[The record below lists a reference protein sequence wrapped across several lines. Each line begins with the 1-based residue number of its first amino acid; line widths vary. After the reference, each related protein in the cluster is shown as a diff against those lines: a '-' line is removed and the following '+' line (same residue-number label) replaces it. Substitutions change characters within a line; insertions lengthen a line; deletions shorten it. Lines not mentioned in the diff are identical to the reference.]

1 MKPVKYVKSLICC
14 LTIAA
19 TVLLAACKTTQT
31 QQSSSMPSIPS
42 SSPSSSSPSSS
53 SSSSSSQSS
62 SQSGSSQSSQGSG
75 SQTASSSPS
84 SSTSSRQSGQ
94 QSESDILN
102 EALITFDLEKQKSSS
117 RDTSEQSDS
126 SSSSTSQSG
135 ESGSPLDNTAT
146 FPGASESTVSA
157 GQTGETSPWD
167 DSVGGASGGQDSAA
181 FDTESGAEG
190 SEDSAMGSESE
201 SYGQESADSG
211 IFDSS
216 SGAVPETDA
225 AEYGLDSSPG
235 GAGTDAERIIVL
247 EGSLDEHLAQFDG
260 MILSERQAVIQ
271 QDNEEGSTPGISGT
285 GYDEGEGDAETA
297 PLLTATTRGGNV
309 NSGGGMM
316 PSQPGDNRQGDFDNT
331 QATSSVI
338 PPDIPDG
345 SDDDVVARQLR
356 EAAMKETD
364 PRLREKLWDEYRKYK
379 QGGVGKP

>member
-1 MKPVKYVKSLICC
+1 MKPIKYLINS

-19 TVLLAACKTTQT
+19 TVLLAACQTIQT
-31 QQSSSMPSIPS
+31 QQSSSMPSTPS
-42 SSPSSSSPSSS
+42 SSPSSSSPSSSSSSSRNS

-62 SQSGSSQSSQGSG
+62 SQSGSSQSSQQSG
-75 SQTASSSPS
+75 G
-84 SSTSSRQSGQ
+84 QSGQ

-117 RDTSEQSDS
+117 QDTSGQSDS
-126 SSSSTSQSG
+126 SSSSNTSQSG
-135 ESGSPLDNTAT
+135 ESGSPLDNTAAL
-146 FPGASESTVSA
+146 PGASESTVSA

-167 DSVGGASGGQDSAA
+167 SPAGDASGGQDSAA
-181 FDTESGAEG
+181 FETESGSEG
-190 SEDSAMGSESE
+190 WEDSAMGSESE

-211 IFDSS
+211 FFDSS
-216 SGAVPETDA
+216 SGAATGTEA
-225 AEYGLDSSPG
+225 AEYGPDSSPG

-247 EGSLDEHLAQFDG
+247 ESRLGEQLAQFDG

-285 GYDEGEGDAETA
+285 GYGEGEGDVETA
-297 PLLTATTRGGNV
+297 PLLTSTIRSGNV

-331 QATSSVI
+331 QTTSSVI

-364 PRLREKLWDEYRKYK
+364 PRLRERLWDEYRRYK

>member
-1 MKPVKYVKSLICC
+1 MKPIKYLINS

-19 TVLLAACKTTQT
+19 TVLLAACQTIQT
-31 QQSSSMPSIPS
+31 QQSSSMPSTPS
-42 SSPSSSSPSSS
+42 SSPSSSSPSSSSSSSRNS

-62 SQSGSSQSSQGSG
+62 SQSGSSQSSQQSG
-75 SQTASSSPS
+75 G
-84 SSTSSRQSGQ
+84 QSGQ

-117 RDTSEQSDS
+117 QDTSGQSDS
-126 SSSSTSQSG
+126 SSSSNTSQSG
-135 ESGSPLDNTAT
+135 ESGSPLDNTAAL
-146 FPGASESTVSA
+146 PGASESTVSA

-167 DSVGGASGGQDSAA
+167 SPTGDASGGQDSAA
-181 FDTESGAEG
+181 FETESGSEG
-190 SEDSAMGSESE
+190 WEDSAMGSESE

-211 IFDSS
+211 FFDSS
-216 SGAVPETDA
+216 SGAATGTEA
-225 AEYGLDSSPG
+225 AEYGPDSSPG

-247 EGSLDEHLAQFDG
+247 ESRLGEQLAQFDG

-285 GYDEGEGDAETA
+285 GYGEGEGDVETA
-297 PLLTATTRGGNV
+297 PLLTSTIRSGNV

-331 QATSSVI
+331 QTTSSVI

-364 PRLREKLWDEYRKYK
+364 PRLRERLWDEYRRYK

>member
-1 MKPVKYVKSLICC
+1 MKPIKYLINS

-19 TVLLAACKTTQT
+19 TVLLAACQTIQT
-31 QQSSSMPSIPS
+31 QQSSSMPSTPS
-42 SSPSSSSPSSS
+42 SSPSSSSPSSSSSSSRNS

-62 SQSGSSQSSQGSG
+62 SQSGSSQSSQQSG
-75 SQTASSSPS
+75 G
-84 SSTSSRQSGQ
+84 QSGQ

-117 RDTSEQSDS
+117 QDTSGQSDS
-126 SSSSTSQSG
+126 SSSSNTSQSG
-135 ESGSPLDNTAT
+135 ESGSPLDNTAAL
-146 FPGASESTVSA
+146 PGASESTVSA

-167 DSVGGASGGQDSAA
+167 SPAGDASGGQDSAA
-181 FDTESGAEG
+181 FETESGSEG
-190 SEDSAMGSESE
+190 WEDSAMGSESE
-201 SYGQESADSG
+201 SYGQEAADSG
-211 IFDSS
+211 FFDSS
-216 SGAVPETDA
+216 SGAATGTEA
-225 AEYGLDSSPG
+225 AEYGPDSSPG

-247 EGSLDEHLAQFDG
+247 ESRLGEQLAQFDG

-285 GYDEGEGDAETA
+285 GYGEGEGDVETA
-297 PLLTATTRGGNV
+297 PLLTSTIRSGNV

-331 QATSSVI
+331 QTTSSVI

-364 PRLREKLWDEYRKYK
+364 PRLRERLWDEYRRYK

>member
-1 MKPVKYVKSLICC
+1 MKPVKYLIYS

-19 TVLLAACKTTQT
+19 AVFLAACKTTQT

-53 SSSSSSQSS
+53 SSSSQSS
-62 SQSGSSQSSQGSG
+62 NQSGSSQSSQQG
-75 SQTASSSPS
+75 
-84 SSTSSRQSGQ
+84 GQ

-126 SSSSTSQSG
+126 SSSSSTSQSG
-135 ESGSPLDNTAT
+135 ESGSPLDNTAAL
-146 FPGASESTVSA
+146 PGASESTVSA
-157 GQTGETSPWD
+157 GQTEKTSPWD
-167 DSVGGASGGQDSAA
+167 SSPDGASGGQDSAA
-181 FDTESGAEG
+181 FDTESGSEG

-216 SGAVPETDA
+216 SGAATGTEA
-225 AEYGLDSSPG
+225 AEYGPDSSPG
-235 GAGTDAERIIVL
+235 GAGTDAERTIVL
-247 EGSLDEHLAQFDG
+247 EGKLDEQLAQFDG

-271 QDNEEGSTPGISGT
+271 RDNEEGSTPGISGT
-285 GYDEGEGDAETA
+285 GYGAGEGDVETA

-316 PSQPGDNRQGDFDNT
+316 PDQPGDNRQGDFDNT
-331 QATSSVI
+331 RATSSVI

-356 EAAMKETD
+356 EAAMKETN
-364 PRLREKLWDEYRKYK
+364 PRLREKLWDEYRRYK

>member
-1 MKPVKYVKSLICC
+1 MKPIKYLINS

-19 TVLLAACKTTQT
+19 TVLLAACQTIQT
-31 QQSSSMPSIPS
+31 QQSSSMPSTPS
-42 SSPSSSSPSSS
+42 SSPSSSSPSSSSSSSRNS

-62 SQSGSSQSSQGSG
+62 SQSGSSQSSQQSG
-75 SQTASSSPS
+75 G
-84 SSTSSRQSGQ
+84 QSGQ

-117 RDTSEQSDS
+117 QDTSGQSDS
-126 SSSSTSQSG
+126 SSSSNTSQSG
-135 ESGSPLDNTAT
+135 ESGSPLDNTAAL
-146 FPGASESTVSA
+146 PGASESTVSA

-167 DSVGGASGGQDSAA
+167 SPAGDASGGQDSAA
-181 FDTESGAEG
+181 FETESGSEG
-190 SEDSAMGSESE
+190 WEDSAMGSESE

-211 IFDSS
+211 FFDSS
-216 SGAVPETDA
+216 SGAATGTEA
-225 AEYGLDSSPG
+225 AEYGPDSSPG

-247 EGSLDEHLAQFDG
+247 ESRLGEQLAQFDG

-285 GYDEGEGDAETA
+285 GNGEGEGDVETA
-297 PLLTATTRGGNV
+297 PLLTSTIRSGNV

-331 QATSSVI
+331 QTTSSVI

-364 PRLREKLWDEYRKYK
+364 PRLRERLWDEYRRYK
-379 QGGVGKP
+379 QGRVGKP